1 MSSIITQFFQ
11 YQLGQKRYPNIVKSP
26 IVTVPQKVITLR
38 ITYTLTFHFSSQ
50 YRDKSKKMVELN

>member
-11 YQLGQKRYPNIVKSP
+11 YPLGQKRGPNIVKSP

-38 ITYTLTFHFSSQ
+38 ITYTLTFYLSSQ
-50 YRDKSKKMVELN
+50 YRDKSEKNVRT